1 MTSALP
7 GGAAPP
13 HPMRHLETS
22 AEQEDD
28 DALIEKLRTRAWD
41 PGMRFDSEQ
50 MAELYADAPHGPL
63 FPPVTLAELEHAESR
78 IGRQLP
84 GVLRRV
90 YTEVANGGFG
100 PDSGLASLT
109 DGNRTPG
116 HPIDWPSAV
125 RDHERGHVQGMPTS
139 WLYLTSGGCSME
151 WYVSLLAIDNPVLL
165 YDSGGWDPTWGQ
177 RPHDGL
183 RHATASLRQWLWTWA
198 NGGNVW
204 DEVLSR

>member
-1 MTSALP
+1 MNSALP

-28 DALIEKLRTRAWD
+28 DALIEKLRARAWD
-41 PGMRFDSEQ
+41 PGMRFDSEH

-63 FPPVTLAELEHAESR
+63 FPPVTLTQLEHAESR

-100 PDSGLASLT
+100 PDGGLASLT

-125 RDHERGHVQGMPTS
+125 RDHEHGHVQGMSTS
-139 WLYLTSGGCSME
+139 WLYLTSGGCS
-151 WYVSLLAIDNPVLL
+151 W
-165 YDSGGWDPTWGQ
+165 SGT
-177 RPHDGL
+177 
-183 RHATASLRQWLWTWA
+183 
-198 NGGNVW
+198 
-204 DEVLSR
+204 SRRSPSTTRC